1 MRKIEDYMRHAVEC
15 RRMAN
20 VASSEENREGLL
32 EMARTWE
39 SLATQREHQ
48 LARQER
54 LTSLDT
60 TAD

>member
-1 MRKIEDYMRHAVEC
+1 MRKIEDYLRHAEEC

-20 VASSEENREGLL
+20 VASSEVNREGLL

-39 SLATQREHQ
+39 GLAAQREHQ

-54 LTSLDT
+54 LTVIDNKNV
-60 TAD
+60 